1 MPTTPIDAAAVITLA
16 GAAGMPLADANMAAR
31 IAAGAQSA
39 VDAVRLSVRETLFDV
54 EPADYLPTLEEL
66 AEPEANTAGQANPA
80 QGRP

>member
-16 GAAGMPLADANMAAR
+16 GAAGMPLADENMAAR

-39 VDAVRLSVRETLFDV
+39 VDAVRLSVRETLFDL
-54 EPADYLPTLEEL
+54 EPADFLPTLEAL
-66 AEPEANTAGQANPA
+66 AEPEKDTVGHAGTA